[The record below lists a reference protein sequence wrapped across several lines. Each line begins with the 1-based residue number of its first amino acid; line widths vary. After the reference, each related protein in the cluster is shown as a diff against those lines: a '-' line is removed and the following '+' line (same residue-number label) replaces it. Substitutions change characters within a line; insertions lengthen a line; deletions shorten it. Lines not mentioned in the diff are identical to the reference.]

1 MAALTTADVPPD
13 DWPAGDPDDGSGCPA
28 GYAHLSL
35 AEIDE
40 LLAAQP
46 EPVPEF
52 GPAGCVPRDGT
63 GGGAGFADGGV
74 LDVLPACAALAGL
87 ADRSHARLGALTDDE
102 LIGVMRAWRRQTSW
116 AQARELAAIAE
127 LARRRPAELLRGEP
141 PMPPGP
147 GGIPAKLSEFLAAEI
162 GMALTLTRVGAEC
175 QLDLA
180 LALAARPATAAALE
194 AGEIDLRKASVILDA
209 VAPLSGEHA
218 AAVEAAVL
226 PAAPGQTTGELR
238 AAAARIV
245 LKLDPDA
252 VRRRREQAEKGARV
266 ECWTDPEGTANLVG
280 RSLPPAEVLAADKRL
295 CQVAAWWKKQIRAAW
310 KRADPHGQQPRPE
323 HGTDLLRARAYLALL
338 LGQPLD
344 TPPADL
350 LPPAKAP
357 APSADGAPGAGTDD
371 TSGLGTDDA
380 PGPGAD
386 DSPGAGDPATPGDM
400 ADSDG
405 QHLPAGLQRRPAP
418 ATEVG
423 RSDPVAALP
432 PLAGSINLT
441 LPLITLLGLRDNP
454 GEASGYGP
462 LPGDV
467 ARALANAAA
476 GHPAANWGL
485 IITDPDGRAVGYG
498 YAPRAKPIRGHPAD
512 GWTITLTTQRIANG
526 CHSP

>member
-1 MAALTTADVPPD
+1 M
-13 DWPAGDPDDGSGCPA
+13 
-28 GYAHLSL
+28 
-35 AEIDE
+35 
-40 LLAAQP
+40 
-46 EPVPEF
+46 
-52 GPAGCVPRDGT
+52 
-63 GGGAGFADGGV
+63 
-74 LDVLPACAALAGL
+74 LPACAALGGF

-102 LIGVMRAWRRQTSW
+102 LIGVLRGWRRQTSW
-116 AQARELAAIAE
+116 AQARELAAVAE
-127 LARRRPAELLRGEP
+127 LARRRRGELLRGEP

-162 GMALTLTRVGAEC
+162 GMALTLTRVAAGY

-194 AGEIDLRKASVILDA
+194 AGQIDLRKARVILDA
-209 VAPLSGEHA
+209 VASLSGEHA
-218 AAVEAAVL
+218 AAVESAVL

-238 AAAARIV
+238 VAAARVV

-266 ECWTDPEGTANLVG
+266 ECWTDPEGTANLAG

-295 CQVAAWWKKQIRAAW
+295 CRVAAWWKKQIRAAW
-310 KRADPHGQQPRPE
+310 RRADPHGQMPRPE

-344 TPPADL
+344 TPPAGL
-350 LPPAKAP
+350 LPPVKAP
-357 APSADGAPGAGTDD
+357 APSADGTPGAGTDGA
-371 TSGLGTDDA
+371 SGPGTDDA
-380 PGPGAD
+380 PGPGTD
-386 DSPGAGDPATPGDM
+386 GSPGPGDPATPGST
-400 ADSDG
+400 ADPDG
-405 QHLPAGLQRRPAP
+405 QHLPAGLRRRPAP
-418 ATEVG
+418 ATEAR

-476 GHPAANWGL
+476 GHPAATWGL

-498 YAPRAKPIRGHPAD
+498 HAPAPNPSAATPPTAGR
-512 GWTITLTTQRIANG
+512 
-526 CHSP
+526 SPSPPSASPTAATRRKQS